1 MAVNLT
7 GTFHCLQAAVPDMIE
22 AGWGRIVT
30 ISSSSAQSGTRRMS
44 HYVASKGGVIAL
56 TKALALDLAPN
67 GITVNT
73 IPPGVIDTPMMRRPI
88 ESGAMA
94 SMEQVLARAPLG
106 RGRHARRHRGRLCLL
121 VLRRGGVHHRPA
133 DQRERRLVP
142 VSRPS
147 RQRARPG
154 RGGGWRGAHHGHA
167 DDEEARGDGG
177 GRGARA
183 RPGAPAAG
191 RHVAAGL
198 HGGARGERGPGV
210 PRAAHRRRHAGRL
223 LQAARRRREGRAGR
237 TAADLQR
244 HARPGEERHGRVPAG
259 DGLLAHRR
267 RAGRRPDQGHDARA
281 RT

>member
-1 MAVNLT
+1 VSRVAVVTGGGSGMGRAICQHLARQGNKVAVLDINGEAASAVAEEVGAEGGTSLGAPVDISDRAAIDAALDEVRTAFGPVGIMVTSAGIEGFEDFLDISADAWDRMMAVNLT

-106 RGRHARRHRGRLCLL
+106 RAGTPDDIAVACAFLCSEEAGYITGQQIN
-121 VLRRGGVHHRPA
+121 VN
-133 DQRERRLVP
+133 
-142 VSRPS
+142 
-147 RQRARPG
+147 
-154 RGGGWRGAHHGHA
+154 GGWY
-167 DDEEARGDGG
+167 
-177 GRGARA
+177 
-183 RPGAPAAG
+183 
-191 RHVAAGL
+191 L
-198 HGGARGERGPGV
+198 
-210 PRAAHRRRHAGRL
+210 
-223 LQAARRRREGRAGR
+223 
-237 TAADLQR
+237 
-244 HARPGEERHGRVPAG
+244 
-259 DGLLAHRR
+259 
-267 RAGRRPDQGHDARA
+267 
-281 RT
+281 